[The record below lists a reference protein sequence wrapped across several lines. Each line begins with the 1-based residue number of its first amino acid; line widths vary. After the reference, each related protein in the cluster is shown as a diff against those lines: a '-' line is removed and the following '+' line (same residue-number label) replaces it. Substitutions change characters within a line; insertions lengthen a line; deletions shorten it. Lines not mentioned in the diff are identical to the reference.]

1 MRTEWLMDGATWLAS
16 WPEGLWRAS
25 WQGALCAA
33 LVWAVTRLW
42 TRMPA
47 SLRAGMWWLV
57 ALKFVVSL
65 GGPRPL
71 ALPVL
76 PASLAFL
83 SGQAESSES
92 DGAPL
97 VEGGAV
103 GASPVSRG
111 SEGWAPSIGAAH
123 GLVGERDAH
132 VGNLGMVG
140 GAVHLVPAG
149 QSTKAPGAE
158 SPRLAEGG
166 QGARMSEAGSPNLT
180 EGGQVARMLGAES
193 PRLAE
198 GGQGARRSEAGTPN
212 LMEGGQVSK
221 VLGAESPRL
230 TEGGHAAKV
239 LGAESPRLTE
249 GGQVVA
255 GGLLKPSTPG
265 ARASGAGWKQFV
277 VLALLAAWVVG
288 VLWQVRA
295 QVRSWALMRRLR
307 RNARPLE
314 HPVLESEVLELSES
328 AGLRRAPRL
337 LVSDEVASPLATG
350 LWSPVV
356 VLPTKAVRRLP
367 VEGLRMALAHE
378 VAHLKRGD
386 LWLGWVPALA
396 EALLFFH
403 PLARR
408 AAREYALAREEACD
422 AEALRLTGAEPA
434 DYGELLLA
442 FGVTRPH
449 GTAAALGASAH
460 VHALH
465 RRLSMLEHV
474 DIGSSR
480 SRRWLKVT
488 LSALGLVALI
498 PFQVVARQEA
508 KSVAETESKQGS
520 APPALTAVAE
530 TRPGGPTSTD
540 SAQPA
545 AVPSRKQGTVRTGTM
560 AAPTPIAVASPVA
573 PIAASPVGPRP
584 VAPVAALSPT
594 GPSPVAPV
602 AVASP
607 AGLSPVAPMAV
618 ASPVSPTLVAPVGV
632 ASPVGLRPIA
642 PMAVASPVSPTLVTP
657 VGVAS
662 PVGLSPI
669 APMAVASPSGPS
681 PVAPR
686 PMLALA
692 APRAAPLTPRLAMAG
707 VPAAPVAPPTPPSPP
722 SPPDYDDED
731 DSSYVLLSG
740 DKATMRG
747 STVDLKLAKMFK
759 DKNGGELLY
768 VRRKGEAFIIRDTAT
783 LAAMKA
789 ALEPIR
795 KFGLVQGGVG
805 TRMGALGEEQGKLGM
820 KQGALGVQQGQL
832 GLQHAELAH
841 KRAGLHLQSARLD
854 SLSEAERE
862 RREAELDKQEA
873 ELDKEI
879 DALDAKQEEL
889 SKQQEELGR
898 EQEKLG
904 KQQEEL
910 GREQEKLAKQ
920 HENQVRDAEK
930 KIQSVIDEALRKGL
944 GKPLPT

>member
-1 MRTEWLMDGATWLAS
+1 
-16 WPEGLWRAS
+16 
-25 WQGALCAA
+25 
-33 LVWAVTRLW
+33 
-42 TRMPA
+42 
-47 SLRAGMWWLV
+47 
-57 ALKFVVSL
+57 
-65 GGPRPL
+65 
-71 ALPVL
+71 
-76 PASLAFL
+76 
-83 SGQAESSES
+83 
-92 DGAPL
+92 
-97 VEGGAV
+97 
-103 GASPVSRG
+103 
-111 SEGWAPSIGAAH
+111 
-123 GLVGERDAH
+123 
-132 VGNLGMVG
+132 
-140 GAVHLVPAG
+140 
-149 QSTKAPGAE
+149 
-158 SPRLAEGG
+158 
-166 QGARMSEAGSPNLT
+166 
-180 EGGQVARMLGAES
+180 MLGAES

-584 VAPVAALSPT
+584 VAPVA
-594 GPSPVAPV
+594 
-602 AVASP
+602 
-607 AGLSPVAPMAV
+607 
-618 ASPVSPTLVAPVGV
+618 
-632 ASPVGLRPIA
+632 
-642 PMAVASPVSPTLVTP
+642 VASPVSPTLVTP

>member
-1 MRTEWLMDGATWLAS
+1 
-16 WPEGLWRAS
+16 
-25 WQGALCAA
+25 
-33 LVWAVTRLW
+33 
-42 TRMPA
+42 
-47 SLRAGMWWLV
+47 
-57 ALKFVVSL
+57 
-65 GGPRPL
+65 
-71 ALPVL
+71 
-76 PASLAFL
+76 
-83 SGQAESSES
+83 
-92 DGAPL
+92 
-97 VEGGAV
+97 
-103 GASPVSRG
+103 
-111 SEGWAPSIGAAH
+111 
-123 GLVGERDAH
+123 
-132 VGNLGMVG
+132 
-140 GAVHLVPAG
+140 
-149 QSTKAPGAE
+149 
-158 SPRLAEGG
+158 
-166 QGARMSEAGSPNLT
+166 
-180 EGGQVARMLGAES
+180 MLGAES